1 MSPATHDIS
10 VCAAVYRAHDEPNIA
25 SLARELPAAV
35 DGLTYELVVLLN
47 GIDPASAGAP
57 EGARIVQED
66 ANYGLPIAWNRAAAA
81 ADGRVL
87 VFANDDLSLGP
98 GSLRML
104 HDALAQNSDAGVVGP
119 VGTNWDLERAVHRAW
134 IDPDSLEPGQVRECD
149 VVSGFLFATPAEVFE
164 KVGGF
169 DEAYSPVTFEEVDY
183 CTAVRRKLG
192 LRCFAVGGVDQD
204 HEFGITAKGKPWR
217 RVKWARGNEFLFRI
231 DRRNRK
237 HFLSKW
243 A

>member
-1 MSPATHDIS
+1 MSAATPDIS
-10 VCAAVYRAHDEPNIA
+10 VCVAVYRAHDEPNVA
-25 SLARELPAAV
+25 SLARELPAAA
-35 DGLTYELVVLLN
+35 DGLSYELVVLLN
-47 GIDPASAGAP
+47 GIDRLSAGAP
-57 EGARIVQED
+57 EEAKLVALD
-66 ANYGLPIAWNRAAAA
+66 ANYGLPIAWNRAAGAA
-81 ADGRVL
+81 SGRVL

-98 GSLRML
+98 ASLRML
-104 HDALAQNSDAGVVGP
+104 HDALAENSDAGVVGP
-119 VGTNWDLERAVHRAW
+119 VGTNWDLDKALHQSW

-164 KVGGF
+164 RVGGF

-183 CTAVRRKLG
+183 CTAVRRKAG
-192 LRCFAVGGVDQD
+192 LRAFAVGGVEQD
-204 HEFGITAKGKPWR
+204 HEFGITARGKPWR

-231 DRRNRK
+231 DRRNRR